1 MGKIQLPPKK
11 DTTTGPLQEAKKPV
25 SEKKIHEFITKGGS
39 SSETGRNDRVGEDDR
54 LRNFAIKIQD
64 SLLEK
69 VKKACRLRPQKSAWR
84 KTRISMQDW
93 FIEAIEEKIR
103 RELK

>member
-1 MGKIQLPPKK
+1 MGKIQHPPKK
-11 DTTTGPLQEAKKPV
+11 DLSTDVVHETKKSV

-39 SSETGRNDRVGEDDR
+39 SPEPGRDDR
-54 LRNFAIKIQD
+54 AEADDKLRNFAIKIQD
-64 SLLEK
+64 SLLGK
-69 VKKACRLRPQKSAWR
+69 VKKACQLRPQKSAWR

-93 FIEAIEEKIR
+93 FIEAIEEKLK